1 MQLPYSDELNIGY
14 LSRLFDNTTNCYKFF
29 WFQAIL
35 RKVDENHQRFTFDE
49 LIDEM
54 IIDAW
59 YMVTE
64 YHLRLG
70 PLGIT
75 DNLEE
80 VVKYIFRHYD
90 LRSSEKEE
98 KLRSF
103 IQNSD
108 DKIIRKY
115 KSDLTLNVPYRLQV
129 PFYDEITISKPLWN
143 GSKQKLTDR
152 INLQKRLMYY
162 FTLVSGLG
170 TVIEID
176 PVWAEYLVK
185 HKEILKG
192 WTQLK
197 LIQYLQNKNPSV
209 PGIADKIEPPTS
221 RDIERVRKYW
231 KLIVSVD
238 PSLKDIYG
246 ETELADAKIS
256 VDHFVPWQYVAHDEL
271 WNLHPTTREIN
282 SSKSNSLPAW
292 EKYFG
297 LLGDI
302 EYRAYELRRINPS
315 VSEEFEK
322 IAPYHLN
329 NQEIKN
335 RLYQNKNLDRTE
347 FKNRLESVI
356 KPVYDSAKNQ
366 GFKEWSYV
374 NENNNLSQI
383 STR

>member
-35 RKVDENHQRFTFDE
+35 RKVDGNHCRFSFNE
-49 LIDEM
+49 LINEM
-54 IIDAW
+54 IADAW

-80 VVKYIFRHYD
+80 VVKYIHENYGFM
-90 LRSSEKEE
+90 SSEK
-98 KLRSF
+98 R
-103 IQNSD
+103 
-108 DKIIRKY
+108 DKILEFLQSTEDKKIAKY

-129 PFYDEITISKPLWN
+129 PFYDEITIERSMWN
-143 GSKQKLTDR
+143 GSKQNLTDE
-152 INLQKRLMYY
+152 INRQRRLMYY

-170 TVIEID
+170 TVIEVD
-176 PVWAEYLVK
+176 GLWAEYLIK

-197 LIQYLQNKNPSV
+197 LIKYLQNKNPSV
-209 PGIADKIEPPTS
+209 PGIADKIETPAA

-231 KLIVSVD
+231 KLIIQID
-238 PSLKDIYG
+238 PSLRDIYG
-246 ETELADAKIS
+246 EIVLADENIS

-271 WNLHPTTREIN
+271 WNLHPTTRSIN
-282 SSKSNSLPAW
+282 SSKSNSLPSW
-292 EKYFG
+292 TLYFNS
-297 LLGDI
+297 LGEL
-302 EYRAYELRRINPS
+302 EYRAYELKSQNEL
-315 VSEEFEK
+315 VAHEFQK

-329 NQEIKN
+329 NQEIRN
-335 RLYQNKNLDRTE
+335 QLYADGLDRE
-347 FKNRLESVI
+347 VFIERLEHVI
-356 KPVYDSAKNQ
+356 RPVYESAQTQ
-366 GFKEWSYV
+366 GFKEWIY
-374 NENNNLSQI
+374 NECNNI
-383 STR
+383 